1 MWNEEKQIIESCLSP
16 NERLLWFG
24 MPRQGFFLRASDIYT
39 IPFSLMWG
47 GFAIFWETTVV
58 KSDAPFFFILWG
70 IPFVIVGL
78 YLIVGRFFVDVRQRS
93 KTFYGVT
100 NERIIIV
107 SGLFSRKIKSLN
119 LRTLPDVTLE
129 EKVNGSGTI
138 TFGSV
143 SSFTEWNRGGFFR
156 LRKARIEAVPR
167 FEQIP
172 QARNVY
178 ETIRN
183 AHKQSG

>member
-1 MWNEEKQIIESCLSP
+1 MVWQTAS
-16 NERLLWFG
+16 RLFSS
-24 MPRQGFFLRASDIYT
+24 RIDIYA

-47 GFAIFWETTVV
+47 GFAIFWETMVI

-78 YLIVGRFFVDVRQRS
+78 YLIVGRFFVDARQRS

-100 NERIIIV
+100 NERVLIV
-107 SGLFSRKIKSLN
+107 SGLFNRKIKLLSLW
-119 LRTLPDVTLE
+119 TLTDVTLD

-143 SSFTEWNRGGFFR
+143 NSSSRWNNSGFFR
-156 LRKARIEAVPR
+156 FRRVNIEAVPS
-167 FEQIP
+167 FEQIQ

-183 AHKQSG
+183 VQKQSG

>member
-1 MWNEEKQIIESCLSP
+1 MWNEEQQIIESRLSP

-24 MPRQGFFLRASDIYT
+24 KPRQGFFLRASDALA

-47 GFAIFWETTVV
+47 GFAIFWETMVV
-58 KSDAPFFFILWG
+58 SGNAPFFFKLWG

-78 YLIVGRFFVDVRQRS
+78 YMIIGRFFADVWQRR
-93 KTFYGVT
+93 KTFYGIT

-107 SGLFSRKIKSLN
+107 SGLFSREIKSLN
-119 LRTLPDVTLE
+119 LRTLTDVTLD
-129 EKVNGSGTI
+129 EKVDGRGTI
-138 TFGSV
+138 TFGAV
-143 SSFTEWNRGGFFR
+143 NSSARWNSS
-156 LRKARIEAVPR
+156 LRFGRNRAADVPN

-172 QARNVY
+172 QARNIY

-183 AHKQSG
+183 AQKQSI